1 MSLWSNRPV
10 VRPSYPG
17 QVNFSK
23 HTNYPHRA
31 GELYDCPM
39 CEGRCYCTDE
49 FSCLHCELAAETL
62 REEC

>member
-1 MSLWSNRPV
+1 MV
-10 VRPSYPG
+10 YPTYG
-17 QVNFSK
+17 QVNLSK
-23 HTNYPHRA
+23 HVDYPHRA

-49 FSCLHCELAAETL
+49 FSCLHCELSAEAL